1 MLQCIVYTIHLLPLV
16 VFLFSFFFFYFLFSF
31 FFFFFDFLFL
41 FLFFFQFFFFLPGLS
56 VEELE
61 VLQNSRCEMA
71 SSNSYQAR

>member
-16 VFLFSFFFFYFLFSF
+16 VFLFSFFFSFFYFLFSF
-31 FFFFFDFLFL
+31 SFLIFFFFF
-41 FLFFFQFFFFLPGLS
+41 FFFFHFFFLPGLS

>member
-16 VFLFSFFFFYFLFSF
+16 VFLFSFFFLFSIF
-31 FFFFFDFLFL
+31 FFFFSFDFLLIFFFFSFSFL
-41 FLFFFQFFFFLPGLS
+41 FLPGPS